1 MHKLRVVNEEPK
13 ATENGALILI
23 EGGLRMFLDNF
34 ELIGVRGYK
43 IKCENGANVL
53 TVKIAIAPEIN

>member
-1 MHKLRVVNEEPK
+1 MHKFRVVNEEPK
-13 ATENGALILI
+13 ATENGALIW
-23 EGGLRMFLDNF
+23 GGLRIFLDNF
-34 ELIGVRGYK
+34 ELIGVKGYK